1 MKVKIFKADNMQDAI
16 NQVKLALGRDAI
28 ILHVKKYNEG
38 GFFGKFGKEKLEV
51 VAGIEETPPIKSLPV
66 MEPLSIM
73 NRESI
78 KTTIPK
84 RNTKE
89 TNNLRE
95 INSKENNNLREI
107 NSKIVYNGM
116 GDFQKEQSKEV
127 RDLKEEI
134 TKLAALV
141 EKAVNKP
148 NDYYKE
154 DKSIVNTVNTVE
166 EYLRGKDLSNEIIE
180 QIVQR
185 IKIKNLS
192 LDIKNSSVQNIIKV
206 FLEKLLI
213 KMTTNNSLKRHIVF
227 IGPTGV
233 GKTTTLAKMAA
244 QFIFEEQ
251 KNVAFVTADTYRIA
265 AVDQVKTYAD
275 ILNAKLKIVYSSEDM
290 KMALTNFADKDYVFI
305 DTAGR
310 SQYNSV
316 HISELKN
323 LLEAFSDIESYLV
336 ISATTS
342 SSEAI
347 KIVENFSVCNPK
359 NIIFTKTDETS
370 NISVIFNVAYRFP
383 NISLAYITNGQAVP
397 DDIEVANPSKMVDSL
412 VGDLNAS

>member
-38 GFFGKFGKEKLEV
+38 GFFGKFGKEKIEV
-51 VAGIEETPPIKSLPV
+51 VAGIEETPLPKNIPAI
-66 MEPLSIM
+66 EPVPTLI
-73 NRESI
+73 RETSQKI
-78 KTTIPK
+78 TAK
-84 RNTKE
+84 R
-89 TNNLRE
+89 
-95 INSKENNNLREI
+95 NSKENNNLREI
-107 NSKIVYNGM
+107 NSEIVYNSK

-127 RDLKEEI
+127 NDLKEEI
-134 TKLAALV
+134 AKLAVLV
-141 EKAVNKP
+141 EKAVNQPK
-148 NDYYKE
+148 DYYKE
-154 DKSIVNTVNTVE
+154 DRNAVNTVE
-166 EYLRGKDLSNEIIE
+166 DYLRDKDLSREIVE

-185 IKIKNLS
+185 IKMKNLS
-192 LDIKNSSVQNIIKV
+192 LDIRNVAVQNIVKG
-206 FLEKLLI
+206 FLEKLLVRR
-213 KMTTNNSLKRHIVF
+213 TSSTSLKRHIVF

-251 KNVAFVTADTYRIA
+251 KKVAFVTADTYRIA

-275 ILNAKLKIVYSSEDM
+275 ILNANLKIVYSSEDM
-290 KMALTNFADKDYVFI
+290 KVALTTFADKDYVFI

-323 LLEAFSDIESYLV
+323 LLETFSDIELYLV
-336 ISATTS
+336 ISATTAS
-342 SSEAI
+342 NEAI

-359 NIIFTKTDETS
+359 NLIFTKTDETS
-370 NISVIFNVAYRFP
+370 NIGVIFNVAYRFP

-397 DDIEVANPSKMVDSL
+397 DDIEEANATKMVDSL
-412 VGDLNAS
+412 VGDFNAS

>member
-38 GFFGKFGKEKLEV
+38 GFFGKFGKEKIEV
-51 VAGIEETPPIKSLPV
+51 VAGIEEAAAPKIIPV
-66 MEPLSIM
+66 PEQASAIF
-73 NRESI
+73 REHS
-78 KTTIPK
+78 KTITPK
-84 RNTKE
+84 R
-89 TNNLRE
+89 
-95 INSKENNNLREI
+95 IAKENNNLREI

-134 TKLAALV
+134 SKLAVLV
-141 EKAVNKP
+141 EKAVAKP
-148 NDYYKE
+148 QAYSKE
-154 DKSIVNTVNTVE
+154 DTNSIINTVTD
-166 EYLRGKDLSNEIIE
+166 YLRGKDLSSEIIE

-185 IKIKNLS
+185 IKIKNLP
-192 LDIKNSSVQNIIKV
+192 LDIKNVLVQNIIKV
-206 FLEKLLI
+206 FLKKLLV
-213 KMTTNNSLKRHIVF
+213 KMTSKNSLKRHIVF

-251 KNVAFVTADTYRIA
+251 KKVAFVTADTYRIA

-275 ILNAKLKIVYSSEDM
+275 ILNAKLKIVYSAEDM
-290 KMALTNFADKDYVFI
+290 KVALTSFADKDYVFI

-310 SQYNSV
+310 SQYNNV
-316 HISELKN
+316 HISELKK

-342 SSEAI
+342 SNEAI
-347 KIVENFSVCNPK
+347 KIVENFSICNPK
-359 NIIFTKTDETS
+359 NLIFTKTDETS

-397 DDIEVANPSKMVDSL
+397 DDIEVANATKMVDSL
-412 VGDLNAS
+412 VGDLDAS